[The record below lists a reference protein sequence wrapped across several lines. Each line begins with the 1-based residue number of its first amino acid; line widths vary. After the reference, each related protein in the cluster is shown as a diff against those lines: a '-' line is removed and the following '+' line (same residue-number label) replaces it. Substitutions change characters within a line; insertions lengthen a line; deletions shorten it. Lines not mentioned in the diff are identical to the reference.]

1 MTNDLTATAEHQG
14 AEALAGKVAAVAADA
29 VRAVASFVA
38 DTVQREVAE
47 AIAAEPVVRRAKA
60 EDLPALL
67 DIYNYEIVNGV
78 STLDLTPKT
87 LEEWAE
93 WYDAHQTELHPVF
106 VAEVDGKAVGYTSFS
121 PYRRKEAYRSTV
133 ELSVYVDPA
142 MRGRGLANKLLDAI
156 IEHARQN
163 EEIHVIASVIVDGNA
178 ASMRLHEKYGFEK
191 CGIVREVGFKLGRYH
206 DILTYQ
212 LFV

>member
-1 MTNDLTATAEHQG
+1 MTN
-14 AEALAGKVAAVAADA
+14 KPSVAADP
-29 VRAVASFVA
+29 F
-38 DTVQREVAE
+38 
-47 AIAAEPVVRRAKA
+47 VRRAMV
-60 EDLPALL
+60 EDIPALL

-87 LEEWAE
+87 LEEWTA

-106 VAEVDGKAVGYTSFS
+106 VAEVDGKAAGYTSFS
-121 PYRRKEAYRSTV
+121 PYRCKEAYRSTV
-133 ELSVYVDPA
+133 ELSVYIDPV
-142 MRGRGLANKLLDAI
+142 MRGRGLANLLLDAI

-163 EEIHVIASVIVDGNA
+163 DEIHLIVSVIVDGNA

-191 CGIVREVGFKLGRYH
+191 CGVVREVGFKHGRYH

-212 LFV
+212 LLV